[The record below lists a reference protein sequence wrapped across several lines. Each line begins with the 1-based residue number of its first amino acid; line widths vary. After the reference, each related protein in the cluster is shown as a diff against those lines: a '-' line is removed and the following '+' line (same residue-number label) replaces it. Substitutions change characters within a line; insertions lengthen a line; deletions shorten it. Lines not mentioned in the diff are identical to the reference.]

1 MEPAGICGF
10 QRFQAIILWTG
21 RSGSTTTAP
30 TPSSPHSW
38 ARCAGCSRRPPP
50 PTGIWAATVS
60 AATVGL
66 GCDCCSHSRTL
77 PRTTEMFGQ
86 CLDQQ
91 PGLKTWMAAQNIS
104 DYGGLQQY
112 FTRRLRSQVLSPLR
126 PAPAVVVWE
135 DDDSSAVA
143 DSSLGAADIG
153 QVYGGDGCK
162 PHRSCGALAEPGSA
176 FLQLSRDG
184 VDRRGH
190 RSRGWWWSARHRVAF
205 GLVSPRHL

>member
-1 MEPAGICGF
+1 MLRA
-10 QRFQAIILWTG
+10 
-21 RSGSTTTAP
+21 
-30 TPSSPHSW
+30 
-38 ARCAGCSRRPPP
+38 
-50 PTGIWAATVS
+50 
-60 AATVGL
+60 
-66 GCDCCSHSRTL
+66 
-77 PRTTEMFGQ
+77 EMFGQ

-190 RSRGWWWSARHRVAF
+190 RSRGWWWSARHRVAL

>member
-1 MEPAGICGF
+1 
-10 QRFQAIILWTG
+10 
-21 RSGSTTTAP
+21 
-30 TPSSPHSW
+30 
-38 ARCAGCSRRPPP
+38 
-50 PTGIWAATVS
+50 
-60 AATVGL
+60 
-66 GCDCCSHSRTL
+66 
-77 PRTTEMFGQ
+77 MFGQ

-91 PGLKTWMAAQNIS
+91 RGLKTWMAAQNIS

-176 FLQLSRDG
+176 FPQLSGDG
-184 VDRRGH
+184 LRTGA
-190 RSRGWWWSARHRVAF
+190 GIGRVA
-205 GLVSPRHL
+205 GGGRLATVSPSVWYLPGTSDSTAWGDVYGWEMRSCANISDSAWERVLGGEFCMVRSHQPAAV